1 MCNLIKNE
9 IRFCLQKKNILV
21 FLLALLSLPFIFHF
35 YYVESYVNYPNEIH
49 AEMGL
54 EADSAD
60 MYVSNIKTVI
70 KNYTEAGMSA
80 DELVPYEDAL
90 KIWQNEQSYVGYI
103 RALWKNAA
111 RPEYYEQIITQYYL
125 RDENALNAIEL
136 ENIPINY
143 NTMLRNDRHDLENRI
158 KLKKTYEE
166 NNIVQEVN
174 VKKPTGAYVITDSF
188 KEMGIVMLI
197 VLLLVLIWNA
207 DIWTAEFDANAYQ
220 LLFTLPISRLRIYLT
235 RIITR
240 GIATFFALGV
250 FFICFYGIGTL
261 MYDNGFNNFII
272 INQTALTSWGFFDP
286 TAIQSAD
293 AVYPL
298 VSLIVYQTVLVFSY
312 LFCFMAFIN
321 FSSILCKNKG
331 LALMIPSIVLMV
343 IYMVLNTSANSADFI
358 YNPCSYIL
366 SYELLKGNIG
376 VGFPLAVSILLGIG
390 VVFYVGGYLTIR
402 KDLQG

>member
-35 YYVESYVNYPNEIH
+35 HYVESYVNYPNEIH

-70 KNYTEAGMSA
+70 KNYTEAGISA

-90 KIWQNEQSYVGYI
+90 KVWQNEQSYIGYI

-136 ENIPINY
+136 GNIPINY

-158 KLKKTYEE
+158 KLRKIYEE

-220 LLFTLPISRLRIYLT
+220 LLFSLPISRLRIYLT

-250 FFICFYGIGTL
+250 FFICFYGIGAL
-261 MYDNGFNNFII
+261 MYGSGFNNFII
-272 INQTALTSWGFFDP
+272 INQTALNAWGFFDS
-286 TAIQSAD
+286 TIIQSTD
-293 AVYPL
+293 AIYPL
-298 VSLIVYQTVLVFSY
+298 ITMILFQTMLVFSY
-312 LFCFMAFIN
+312 VFCFMAFIN

-331 LALMIPSIVLMV
+331 LALMIPSILLMV
-343 IYMVLNTSANSADFI
+343 IYMILNTSPNSADFM
-358 YNPCSYIL
+358 YNPCGYIL
-366 SYELLKGNIG
+366 TSDLLKGSIG
-376 VGFPLAVSILLGIG
+376 VSFPFAVCILLGLGII
-390 VVFYVGGYLTIR
+390 FYACGYLTIR
-402 KDLQG
+402 KDL